1 MAAKIAVIGLGQFG
15 IAIARRLAFKGVEV
29 MAIDKDQERVDI
41 VKDDVAYAVALDST
55 DIKALKAQNI
65 TEMDAVMLAIGE
77 NIEGLL
83 LTTVHLQELGV
94 KRIVARAMSKQ
105 QRMILEKLGV
115 KEIFFPEEE
124 AANIVAEA
132 ILNPNVGA
140 FLSLPDE
147 YQIAEIRTPRKIAKK
162 SVGEAEIKDG
172 YNLKIVAI
180 KRTFEDFAGGER
192 KMREHLILSFNDDTI
207 IQPYDALYILGKE
220 ADIVRFME
228 LNS

>member
-1 MAAKIAVIGLGQFG
+1 MAEKIAVIGLGQFG
-15 IAIARRLAFKGVEV
+15 TAIARRLSIKGAEV
-29 MAIDKDQERVDI
+29 MAIDMDQERVDL

-83 LTTVHLQELGV
+83 LTTVHLQELNI
-94 KRIVARAMSKQ
+94 KRIIARAMSKQ

-115 KEIFFPEEE
+115 KEIFSPEDE

-132 ILNPNVGA
+132 ILNPNLGG
-140 FLSLPDE
+140 FLALPDQ
-147 YQIAEIRTPRKIAKK
+147 YQIAEIRAPRKVTKK
-162 SVGEAEIKDG
+162 TVGEAEIKDG
-172 YNLKIVAI
+172 YNLRIVAI
-180 KRTFEDFAGGER
+180 KRHFEDFAGGQR
-192 KMREHLILSFNDDTI
+192 QNREHLLLSFNDDTL
-207 IQPYDALYILGKE
+207 IQPYDSLYVLGKE
-220 ADIVRFME
+220 VDILRFIE